1 MTLEPGHSR
10 REGEEQAAL
19 YALGALDAAE
29 TASFEAHLDE
39 GCAQC
44 RADVRTMQWTASQL
58 AVASATTP
66 PPALR
71 DRLLASRDTPIGPDA
86 SRPKARG
93 PVQTDPTIAEAAYG
107 GHSTIRA
114 DATPWEESGF
124 PGIMIRRL
132 HLDPAQG
139 RQTILVRMA
148 AGASYFPHRHDAAE
162 ESFVLEGDVTADGET
177 LTAGDYHRAAAGS
190 LHGAQ
195 TTESGCLLL
204 IISSTHDNF
213 VVDTPQP

>member
-1 MTLEPGHSR
+1 
-10 REGEEQAAL
+10 
-19 YALGALDAAE
+19 
-29 TASFEAHLDE
+29 
-39 GCAQC
+39 
-44 RADVRTMQWTASQL
+44 
-58 AVASATTP
+58 
-66 PPALR
+66 
-71 DRLLASRDTPIGPDA
+71 
-86 SRPKARG
+86 
-93 PVQTDPTIAEAAYG
+93 
-107 GHSTIRA
+107 
-114 DATPWEESGF
+114 
-124 PGIMIRRL
+124 MIRRL